1 MSRGRT
7 VVGRRRSPALTAL
20 GLLALV
26 SVAAVVWLGLWVT
39 PPDEFMGNLVR
50 LVYIHPPVAWVAY
63 LAFGVSA
70 AASLLYLWP
79 RTRAASWD
87 RLAGASAE
95 VGVVFCALT
104 LVSGSIWG
112 RPTWGV
118 WWTWDARLT
127 STALLFVLYLGYL
140 ALRRVPASPEAR
152 GRRCAVAALVAFAD
166 VPISYLSVYWWRSL
180 HQTGTVLDPEQQTHI
195 HGAMA
200 WTLLLGFCAFT
211 LVYAWMVAHRYRLAA
226 LEEQVDREGLEAALA
241 ERRAEAG
248 PGRENDR
255 PLPVGQ
261 TSSGSTSGRGDE
273 LVRS

>member
-1 MSRGRT
+1 
-7 VVGRRRSPALTAL
+7 
-20 GLLALV
+20 
-26 SVAAVVWLGLWVT
+26 
-39 PPDEFMGNLVR
+39 
-50 LVYIHPPVAWVAY
+50 
-63 LAFGVSA
+63 
-70 AASLLYLWP
+70 
-79 RTRAASWD
+79 
-87 RLAGASAE
+87 

-195 HGAMA
+195 HGTMA

-255 PLPVGQ
+255 PVPVGH
-261 TSSGSTSGRGDE
+261 TSPDQTSGRGDE

>member
-1 MSRGRT
+1 MSRHT
-7 VVGRRRSPALTAL
+7 TLTTRRRSPALTVL
-20 GLLALV
+20 GLSALA
-26 SVAAVVWLGLWVT
+26 SVVAVVWLGLWGT
-39 PPDEFMGNLVR
+39 PPDQFMGNLVR
-50 LVYIHPPVAWVAY
+50 LVYVHPPVAWVAY

-79 RTRAASWD
+79 RTRTQSWD
-87 RLAGASAE
+87 HLAGASAE

-140 ALRRVPASPEAR
+140 ALRRVPASAEAR
-152 GRRCAVAALVAFAD
+152 GRRSAVAALVAFAA

-195 HGAMA
+195 HGSMA

-211 LVYAWMVAHRYRLAA
+211 LVYAWMVAHRYRIAA
-226 LEEQVDREGLEAALA
+226 LEERVDREGLEAALA
-241 ERRAEAG
+241 DRRGEAG
-248 PGRENDR
+248 PGGESDR
-255 PLPVGQ
+255 PTPQ
-261 TSSGSTSGRGDE
+261 SSPSDPTSTRGGE